1 MSYKLCQCPIYLIS
15 NIFLCFNIPYSYY
28 FFIEELVEIIIKK
41 EFICPYE
48 FSLNNPEENWL
59 LLDSTEI
66 LLLNKNLIKKIYE
79 SCKELTID
87 CDYYYNLDYNVKE
100 FIAFQILW
108 YLKNL
113 LIFSYLEKEYEFTNV
128 IMLKKKTN
136 PPFIIEWYK
145 PLLKKNDC
153 LNFLEYFLK
162 KEDNTIIDK
171 NSINI
176 EEQKYLKKKYIDL
189 VYKIINKNYDY
200 STIIVNS
207 LNLLNG
213 HENIKEIIQSNY

>member
-41 EFICPYE
+41 EFISPYE
-48 FSLNNPEENWL
+48 FSLNNTEENWL
-59 LLDSTEI
+59 LLDPTEI
-66 LLLNKNLIKKIYE
+66 LLLNRKLIERIYE
-79 SCKELTID
+79 SCKELTMD

-108 YLKNL
+108 NLKNI
-113 LIFSYLEKEYEFTNV
+113 LIFSYLEEEYEFTNP
-128 IMLKKKTN
+128 IMLKKKSN
-136 PPFIIEWYK
+136 PSFLIEWYK

-153 LNFLEYFLK
+153 LNFLKYFLK
-162 KEDNTIIDK
+162 REDSTIIDK

-189 VYKIINKNYDY
+189 VYNIMNKNYEY
-200 STIIVNS
+200 SKIILNS
-207 LNLLNG
+207 LNLLHG
-213 HENIKEIIQSNY
+213 HKNIKEIIQNNF